1 VRRGARAP
9 ELQFHPLPQGPSTTR
24 PKQGVPQKAKLN
36 RKQTMMTQ
44 ISIPTPPTSARQFAW
59 RSWPSPMPW
68 GMRRPTWRTIATTSP
83 LP

>member
-1 VRRGARAP
+1 MRRGARAP

-59 RSWPSPMPW
+59 RCWPFDALGDAESYLADYP
-68 GMRRPTWRTIATTSP
+68 TTSP